1 MISKAL
7 IVVAIA
13 SFVSAGYIGNI
24 ANSIG
29 GGATS
34 HANSG
39 LQSYGGKSVSH
50 EDKDYYAYPKYNFN
64 YGVNDGQTGDDKS
77 QQEERDGDR
86 VRGSYTLKEADG
98 TIRTV
103 EYTADDQNGFN
114 AVVSRSG
121 VASHPSGS
129 YQVGADGHGSLSA
142 SYPKGCIKEGYL
154 CRRNQYR
161 LKVLLVNTSHT
172 SAKED
177 RHTYSSENTSNT
189 NKKTKKWHPR
199 SYFSAPS

>member
-1 MISKAL
+1 MYT
-7 IVVAIA
+7 
-13 SFVSAGYIGNI
+13 YIKGVIN
-24 ANSIG
+24 
-29 GGATS
+29 
-34 HANSG
+34 
-39 LQSYGGKSVSH
+39 QSVYIIQ
-50 EDKDYYAYPKYNFN
+50 AYPKYNFN

-142 SYPKGCIKEGYL
+142 SYPKGWQIRVIKFY
-154 CRRNQYR
+154 
-161 LKVLLVNTSHT
+161 
-172 SAKED
+172 
-177 RHTYSSENTSNT
+177 
-189 NKKTKKWHPR
+189 
-199 SYFSAPS
+199 